1 MTVGGRRKR
10 RQASLASVGGALTGI
25 TRIFWL
31 TEEPKDTIGKSFVR
45 ARNSSDLAPSVR
57 STGILLPRGGRVG
70 HSGEVVFCPWSV
82 LSNGSG
88 GLRVCRGLS
97 PSGRSTGI
105 LLPRVGRV
113 ESPDVPAVGRGMTSL
128 LVDVGGEA

>member
-31 TEEPKDTIGKSFVR
+31 TEEPKDTTGKSLVR

-88 GLRVCRGLS
+88 GPWVCRGLS
-97 PSGRSTGI
+97 LSGRSTGI
-105 LLPRVGRV
+105 LLPRGGWVGSSGIPVV
-113 ESPDVPAVGRGMTSL
+113 ERGVTSL
-128 LVDVGGEA
+128 VVDVGGEA